1 MATREDG
8 CGSAK
13 GKARG
18 RLWVWKQRTAMTKQE
33 DDHDVQKEDY
43 SGRMTVAVLEEVS
56 TRRAAMAVQEI

>member
-13 GKARG
+13 GKAGG
-18 RLWVWKQRTAMTKQE
+18 RLWKQRTVMAKQE

-43 SGRMTVAVLEEVS
+43 GGRMTVAVLEEVS
-56 TRRAAMAVQEI
+56 TRRAAMTVQEE